1 MMGTSKNTTAEVA
14 SVARFAAFALL
25 AACSPELPPP
35 ALSAAWVGAPDFG
48 PEAVCVDLTARMS
61 SDYPS
66 APMAERSL
74 YATPPQNS
82 ERLALGRSANA
93 ILGNTLPVALES
105 MSTRCL
111 SSTHEDRDAV
121 ELMLLGKAD
130 SAVAT
135 VPPSPREAGTGLA
148 STLLGVELFGL
159 VVHDSA
165 SVHNLRIEEA
175 RDVIDG
181 TLVDWRQFSMD
192 AGALRLVS
200 SLDAAARD
208 RALRVLA
215 PGRSLTAAA
224 LGVDSA
230 AEAVAEVLRDPTTI
244 ALVHVAAIPPDAPVR
259 VLAIDG
265 TLPSVAAFARGAYP
279 VGVPLWLVTRGAPG
293 GLAAELRDKVA
304 SGEVV
309 LAEQRVCVR

>member
-1 MMGTSKNTTAEVA
+1 MTAMSRNTTSGVEG
-14 SVARFAAFALL
+14 VARFAALAFL
-25 AACSPELPPP
+25 AACSSELPAPIQSAEWLQASSSGPEL
-35 ALSAAWVGAPDFG
+35 A
-48 PEAVCVDLTARMS
+48 CVDLTARTS
-61 SDYPS
+61 SHVPS
-66 APMAERSL
+66 APLAERSL
-74 YATPPQNS
+74 QATLPTTT
-82 ERLALGRSANA
+82 ERLALGRSASA

-105 MSTRCL
+105 MTTRCL

-159 VVHDSA
+159 VVHASA
-165 SVHNLRIEEA
+165 SVHNLRIDMA

-181 TLVDWRQFSMD
+181 TVADWRQVSLD
-192 AGALRLVS
+192 AGALRLVT

-215 PGRSLTAAA
+215 PGRRLTATAQ
-224 LGVDSA
+224 GVDSA
-230 AEAVAEVLRDPTTI
+230 AEAVAEILRDPTVV
-244 ALVHVAAIPPDAPVR
+244 ALVHVAALPPDAPVR

-265 TLPSVAAFARGAYP
+265 TLPSVAAFARGSYP